1 MFELTG
7 KTRYRNYK
15 PNFEEPLLVLQVEY
29 TYLHY
34 SMRGAHKMSAW
45 RDATVE
51 DLTSIV
57 CNCRGLNQHCIQL
70 KVES

>member
-1 MFELTG
+1 MVELTG

-15 PNFEEPLLVLQVEY
+15 PNFDEPLLVLQVEY

-34 SMRGAHKMSAW
+34 SMRSAHKVSAW

-51 DLTSIV
+51 DLTDIV
-57 CNCRGLNQHCIQL
+57 FNSKL
-70 KVES
+70 KEEE